1 MQLENDY
8 NSPPIHLISRKI
20 KVFQIIVTGQMIFF
34 LKKRT
39 LEKSPAPL
47 GPLGNQDGGVGG
59 SRTQSER
66 SGALV
71 QV

>member
-1 MQLENDY
+1 
-8 NSPPIHLISRKI
+8 
-20 KVFQIIVTGQMIFF
+20 MIFF